1 MEETK
6 RQKQMSSMISKEMSD
21 IFQRMGYNII
31 GKGMVSISK
40 VTITAD
46 LYEVRVFL
54 SFFQIDNPEELLK
67 EIKTRDWEIRK
78 ELALR
83 IKNQV
88 KKIPV
93 LNYFMDDTLDYV
105 FHMEE
110 VFKKLKEEGE

>member
-1 MEETK
+1 MY
-6 RQKQMSSMISKEMSD
+6 ISNKYLLFILINRKGVITNS
-21 IFQRMGYNII
+21 FYN
-31 GKGMVSISK
+31 
-40 VTITAD
+40 
-46 LYEVRVFL
+46 VFKKYL
-54 SFFQIDNPEELLK
+54 KLLK

-78 ELALR
+78 ELASR

-110 VFKKLKEEGE
+110 VFKNLKKEGE